1 MGPAAGRRRVT
12 PRLSIVVVGFDMRR
26 ELPRTVQSLLPPY
39 QRDVAASDVEIIVA
53 DSGSHEPVRRD
64 WFPPEA
70 DVRVLRIDDGGV
82 SPCRAVN
89 RAAALA
95 RGETIAVVIDGAR
108 MASPG
113 LVRTALDAAR
123 IHPDAFI
130 ATLGFHLGPKV
141 QQVSVTEGYDR
152 DVEDRLLNDIGW
164 PADGYRLFEI
174 CALGESYREGAFVAP
189 PETTFFV
196 TSRGRFEALG
206 GFDEGF
212 QTLGGGFA
220 NYDLFDRAT
229 AEGSP
234 PLVMLVG
241 EGTFH
246 QLHYGA
252 TTQAGGVR
260 RQAGGGE
267 GSLGDRYAEEYARL
281 RGRPWGRRFPS
292 QRLFGSLTHPR
303 VRDLFFP
310 ATST

>member
-1 MGPAAGRRRVT
+1 MTPHPAK
-12 PRLSIVVVGFDMRR
+12 PRLSVVVVGFDMAR
-26 ELPRTVQSLLPPY
+26 ELPRTVLSLLPPY
-39 QRDVAASDVEIIVA
+39 QRGVTPDEVEIIVA

-64 WFPPEA
+64 WFPAEA
-70 DVRVLRIDDGGV
+70 DVTVLRVESGGV

-89 RAAALA
+89 LAAAQA
-95 RGETIAVVIDGAR
+95 RGDLIAVVIDGAR

-113 LVRTALDAAR
+113 LLRAAMDASR

-152 DVEDRLLNDIGW
+152 NVEDGLLNAIGW
-164 PADGYRLFEI
+164 PDDGYRLFEI
-174 CALGESYREGAFVAP
+174 CALGESYREGAFAAP

-196 TSRGRFEALG
+196 TSRARFEALG

-212 QTLGGGFA
+212 QTSGGGYA

-229 AEGSP
+229 AEHAP
-234 PLVMLVG
+234 PLIMLVG

-252 TTQAGGVR
+252 TTQAGGIQR
-260 RQAGGGE
+260 RVKPEA
-267 GSLGDRYAEEYARL
+267 SLADLYAEEYERL
-281 RGRPWGRRFPS
+281 RGRPWVRRHPK
-292 QRLFGSLTHPR
+292 QHLFGSITHPA
-303 VRDLFFP
+303 VRGLFFP
-310 ATST
+310 AAAS

>member
-1 MGPAAGRRRVT
+1 MA
-12 PRLSIVVVGFDMRR
+12 R
-26 ELPRTVQSLLPPY
+26 ELPRTVRSLLPPY
-39 QRDVAASDVEIIVA
+39 QRDVAPSEIEIIVA

-64 WFPPEA
+64 WFPAEA
-70 DVRVLRIDDGGV
+70 DVTVLRVEDGGV

-89 RAAALA
+89 LAAAYS
-95 RGETIAVVIDGAR
+95 RGDLLAVVIDGAR

-152 DVEDRLLNDIGW
+152 DVEDRLLSDIGW
-164 PADGYRLFEI
+164 PDDGYRLFEI

-196 TSRGRFEALG
+196 TSRARYEALG
-206 GFDEGF
+206 GFDEAF

-229 AEGSP
+229 ADGAP

-260 RQAGGGE
+260 RPVDTGE
-267 GSLGDRYAEEYARL
+267 ASLGDRYAEEYERL
-281 RGRPWGRRFPS
+281 RGRPWIRRFPR
-292 QRLFGSLTHPR
+292 QHLFGSVTHPR

-310 ATST
+310 ASPS

>member
-1 MGPAAGRRRVT
+1 MT
-12 PRLSIVVVGFDMRR
+12 PRLSIVVVGFDMAR

-39 QRDVAASDVEIIVA
+39 QRDVALSDIEIIVA

-64 WFPPEA
+64 DFPAEA
-70 DVRVLRIDDGGV
+70 DITVLRVDDGGV

-89 RAAALA
+89 RAAGLA
-95 RGETIAVVIDGAR
+95 RGDSIAVVIDGAR

-113 LVRTALDAAR
+113 LVRAALDAAR

-141 QQVSVTEGYDR
+141 QQISVTEGYDR
-152 DVEDRLLNDIGW
+152 DIEDGLLRDIGW

-174 CALGESYREGAFVAP
+174 CALGESYREGAFAAP

-196 TSRGRFEALG
+196 TSRARFAALG
-206 GFDEGF
+206 GFDEEF
-212 QTLGGGFA
+212 RTLGGGFA

-229 AEGSP
+229 AEGAP

-260 RQAGGGE
+260 RAVDGGE

-281 RGRPWGRRFPS
+281 RGRPWTRRFPR
-292 QRLFGSLTHPR
+292 QLLFGSVTHPR
-303 VRDLFFP
+303 ARDLFFP
-310 ATST
+310 TAAS